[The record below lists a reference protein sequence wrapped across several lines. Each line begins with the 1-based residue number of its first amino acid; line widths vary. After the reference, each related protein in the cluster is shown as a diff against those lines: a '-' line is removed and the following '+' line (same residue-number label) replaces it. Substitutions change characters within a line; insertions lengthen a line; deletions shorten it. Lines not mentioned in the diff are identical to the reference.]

1 MATDNENF
9 SPYMMDVIDGKTALS
24 YLDGDEELLKEIH
37 ALFIVDAPKQI
48 QNLKTAISR
57 SEWKLA
63 LRLSHTLKGMASQIG
78 AHNMQQAAL
87 ITERAVK
94 TKSHTEIRDS
104 VIKLEIEL
112 HRALQAL
119 PATVG
124 IDEGEE

>member
-1 MATDNENF
+1 MTTDNENF

-24 YLDGDEELLKEIH
+24 YLDGDEELLKEIN

-63 LRLSHTLKGMASQIG
+63 LRLSHTLKGMAGQIG
-78 AHNMQQAAL
+78 AHKMQQAAL
-87 ITERAVK
+87 ITERGVK
-94 TKSHTEIRDS
+94 AKNHTEIRDA
-104 VIKLEIEL
+104 IEKLECEL

-119 PATVG
+119 PTAGG
-124 IDEGEE
+124 IDKGEE